1 MEIKE
6 LLELGVEKLGERE
19 YLNSTL
25 DVLLILSHLMN
36 VDKSYLY
43 THREKGVSPEIV
55 DKFLKYIEKRSSG
68 YPLSYLTKEKEFYG
82 LNYYIEEG
90 VLIPRPDTE
99 ILVDWIINT
108 ANCKYGNMPINIV
121 DLGTGSGCIG
131 LTLAHYLKN
140 SKVYLV
146 DRDKTCLNVARENI
160 KKHNLSERVV
170 LCNGDMYDGIK
181 PLQLEGKIDI
191 IVSNPPYIPTE
202 DIEGLQV
209 EVSVYEPKSALDGG
223 VDGLKYY
230 KRLIPESKHYLKKD
244 GILAFEI
251 GHDQANRVKNIF
263 IEEGFQNVEVVV
275 DLQGLDRVVVG
286 TLP

>member
-1 MEIKE
+1 MEIKG

-19 YLNSTL
+19 YLNPTL
-25 DVLLILSHLMN
+25 DSLILLSYLMN

-43 THREKGVSPEIV
+43 THREKEVPTKIV

-82 LNYYIEEG
+82 LNFFIEEG

-99 ILVDWIINT
+99 ILVDWVINT
-108 ANCKYGNMPINIV
+108 ASCKYGNTPINIV

-146 DRDKTCLNVARENI
+146 DKDENCLNVAAENI
-160 KKHNLSERVV
+160 KRHNLSEKVV

-191 IVSNPPYIPTE
+191 IVSNPPYIPTD
-202 DIEGLQV
+202 DIEVLQV
-209 EVSVYEPKSALDGG
+209 EVSKYEPKIALDGG
-223 VDGLKYY
+223 IDGLKYY
-230 KRLIPESKHYLKKD
+230 KRLIPESKYYLMKD
-244 GILAFEI
+244 GILALEI
-251 GHDQANRVKNIF
+251 GHDQAKRVKDIF
-263 IEEGFQNVEVVV
+263 IEEGFQNVEVIV

-286 TLP
+286 SLP